1 MAVYRLPVGSLRVV
15 NGVRYDRTT
24 TVAFEGDELAAR
36 EKTIDAEGTQGFT
49 ETLYYT
55 ADRRLLVHL
64 VNWYTRR
71 GEMTTYVL
79 TEVSRKDLQAGGR
92 FEDLAIGAWAWLR
105 K

>member
-1 MAVYRLPVGSLRVV
+1 LAVYRVPIGSLRVV

-24 TVAFEGDELAAR
+24 IVEFEGDELAVR
-36 EKTIDAEGTQGFT
+36 EKTIDAEGTLGFT

-64 VNWYTRR
+64 VNWYSRR

-79 TEVSRKDLQAGGR
+79 TEVSRKDLQPGGR
-92 FEDLAIGAWAWLR
+92 FEELALGAWAWLR